1 MLRRVLLPENR
12 SDLRTTGEP
21 PIPAGHTIFPNS
33 LITSPLLP
41 DGNNCRSKHPKF
53 PTGHIP
59 VPSAAKSPLQQFS
72 PHPILQRQA
81 IGSISE
87 ETLNF

>member
-1 MLRRVLLPENR
+1 
-12 SDLRTTGEP
+12 
-21 PIPAGHTIFPNS
+21 
-33 LITSPLLP
+33 
-41 DGNNCRSKHPKF
+41 
-53 PTGHIP
+53 
-59 VPSAAKSPLQQFS
+59 LQQFS

>member
-1 MLRRVLLPENR
+1 M
-12 SDLRTTGEP
+12 GQ
-21 PIPAGHTIFPNS
+21 
-33 LITSPLLP
+33 
-41 DGNNCRSKHPKF
+41 
-53 PTGHIP
+53 IP